1 LFLLCRPR
9 FKFGQQLKQFK
20 DGILERTR
28 TKRNKTD
35 TSNDPT
41 KDLLLC
47 DSMEIEK
54 PITMERLEK
63 EEESPGHESC
73 GSAGSDSLYDLSLET
88 IQHHVI
94 PNPKAM
100 ENSQIEPDFEKV
112 PTSLGGD
119 SQISQ
124 SDSNASS
131 LVFKNLIVDTDDSND
146 DADSSPV
153 SPKIIFNN
161 SDSNL
166 ETNLYLKQAVPLQR
180 NLSPKVDD
188 YHQTENLMISSA
200 SSPCLK
206 ANTDQPKK
214 RKPVTLPRKRS
225 LKLTAAT
232 TGVDS
237 DSVDSPL
244 FSRDISRNNHP
255 QTMPRKIYQ
264 HVTEN
269 GALSKPKIVKEK
281 PPIIPRKS
289 SGTLEGLGDAEL
301 PVPKP
306 RVKKLQKLN
315 SIKKPSLDKE
325 TSKDVVDQ
333 ADAITLLPTDK
344 LNTNEASVSTHSPK
358 GSPLIERKALSVG
371 AIRKHQLL
379 RPMSSCSVDAR
390 LPTRSSLITK
400 SVSSEELNDEE
411 KLTLTV
417 APAIEMAPFEGDE
430 SFRDRFVKKSRRS
443 KTLKATT
450 RLSEMRKRSQL
461 IEVKGTSHTPVLLC
475 ISGMCSLSRFTISVF
490 CFTSIGV
497 HQKFKTFPIT
507 FSKRTQCFST

>member
-1 LFLLCRPR
+1 MLCRPR

-28 TKRNKTD
+28 TRRYKTD
-35 TSNDPT
+35 VSNDPT
-41 KDLLLC
+41 KDLSLC
-47 DSMEIEK
+47 DSIEIEK
-54 PITMERLEK
+54 PIKGHEK
-63 EEESPGHESC
+63 EESPGHESC

-88 IQHHVI
+88 FQHHVI
-94 PNPKAM
+94 PSPKAM
-100 ENSQIEPDFEKV
+100 DNSQLELDFEKV

-146 DADSSPV
+146 ELDADSSPV
-153 SPKIIFNN
+153 SPKTIFNN

-200 SSPCLK
+200 SSPCLN
-206 ANTDQPKK
+206 ANTGQPKK
-214 RKPVTLPRKRS
+214 RKPVTLPRKQS

-237 DSVDSPL
+237 DSVNSPL
-244 FSRDISRNNHP
+244 FSRDIPRNYRP
-255 QTMPRKIYQ
+255 QTVPRKIYR

-269 GALSKPKIVKEK
+269 GALSRPKIVKEK

-289 SGTLEGLGDAEL
+289 SETFVGLGNAEL

-306 RVKKLQKLN
+306 RVKKQQKLN
-315 SIKKPSLDKE
+315 SIKKPSPDKE
-325 TSKDVVDQ
+325 TSKDVVDL
-333 ADAITLLPTDK
+333 ADAITPLPTAK
-344 LNTNEASVSTHSPK
+344 PNTNEAGVSTHSPK
-358 GSPLIERKALSVG
+358 GSPFIERKALSVG

-390 LPTRSSLITK
+390 LTARSSLITK

-411 KLTLTV
+411 KLTLTI
-417 APAIEMAPFEGDE
+417 APAIEMAPFEGEE
-430 SFRDRFVKKSRRS
+430 SFRDRFVEKSRRS

-450 RLSEMRKRSQL
+450 RLSEMRSRSQL
-461 IEVKGTSHTPVLLC
+461 IEVKGTSH
-475 ISGMCSLSRFTISVF
+475 IAMCY
-490 CFTSIGV
+490 
-497 HQKFKTFPIT
+497 
-507 FSKRTQCFST
+507 